1 MNHAPQTLYKL
12 DPFPESPMHI
22 PLHDSQTQG
31 RPHSPWLAAV
41 ICAAS
46 DLENRAIIRS
56 TWMRLFQDVP
66 FDGRFVVSNPGPQ
79 WTEIVATENR
89 TFGDIIVLDHLQ
101 EDDITANTVK
111 TLEFYKWLVSH
122 NYRYDFVSKMD
133 TDLWLNA
140 RGFWERFL
148 LPRISNE
155 TGILRSTAQRTVIGE
170 LYYTRSWDLV
180 FPHGSMYTVTWDMV
194 EMLASLQ
201 SRFNVITGEDMA
213 IAVLMLKGRKTASFV
228 NFRGTEKFDYDDR
241 DSRGDGTA
249 WAREATHPNATSH
262 AVYGTDAIAI
272 HQLKDQVLWLKVAD
286 CFDENG
292 VKSVP
297 KRSRPDR
304 TPFSILW
311 FDFWVSIGFGH
322 RYTSRLDRIPDF
334 LWSFQ
339 NDSWVCD
346 GIWNLGETKTGF
358 QKT

>member
-1 MNHAPQTLYKL
+1 MHVPPHGNQT
-12 DPFPESPMHI
+12 PS
-22 PLHDSQTQG
+22 
-31 RPHSPWLAAV
+31 RPHSPWLAAI

-46 DLENRAIIRS
+46 DIERRTIIRS
-56 TWMRLFQDVP
+56 TWMSLFRDVP

-79 WTEIVATENR
+79 WTEMVATENR

-155 TGILRSTAQRTVIGE
+155 TGILRSTAQRTMIGE

-213 IAVLMLKGRKTASFV
+213 IAVLMLKGRKTARFI
-228 NFRGTEKFDYDDR
+228 NFRGTEKFDYDDQ

-249 WAREATHPNATSH
+249 WARDATHPNATRH

-272 HQLKDQVLWLKVAD
+272 HELKDRALWLKVAD

-292 VKSVP
+292 VKGVP

-304 TPFSILW
+304 TPFSVLW
-311 FDFWVSIGFGH
+311 FDFWDSIGFGH
-322 RYTSRLDRIPDF
+322 RYTSRIRRIPDF

-346 GIWNLGETKTGF
+346 GIWDLGETKMGF
-358 QKT
+358 QET